1 MGSQGLE
8 STIPKRRYAS
18 QERPQGHTI
27 GKARKSWEGRSQ
39 AREKRYALSCS
50 HTQKPGTLDMVHL
63 SLLALFER

>member
-27 GKARKSWEGRSQ
+27 GKARKSWEGHSQ
-39 AREKRYALSCS
+39 AREKETCIVLFTHSEARHFRYGTSFSSSAL
-50 HTQKPGTLDMVHL
+50 
-63 SLLALFER
+63 